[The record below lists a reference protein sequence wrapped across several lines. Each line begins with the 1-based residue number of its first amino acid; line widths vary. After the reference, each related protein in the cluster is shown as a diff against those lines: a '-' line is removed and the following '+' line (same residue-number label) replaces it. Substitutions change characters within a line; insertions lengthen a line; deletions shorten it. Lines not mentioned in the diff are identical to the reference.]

1 MTERWAEQCCF
12 YALYSVGHMFGSW
25 LRNQLI
31 IVPEVFMVLL
41 NASKFPSNFW
51 NCYL

>member
-41 NASKFPSNFW
+41 NASKFPSNF
-51 NCYL
+51 